1 MARRQQPETAGTNEA
16 IPIATV
22 RGIAMKKGVIG
33 EGTFVIIPVTILTS
47 ENPDDSTCGAGDV
60 QWDSFTSWT
69 W

>member
-1 MARRQQPETAGTNEA
+1 LARRQQPETAGTNEA

-47 ENPDDSTCGAGDV
+47 ENPDE
-60 QWDSFTSWT
+60 
-69 W
+69 